1 MTVAT
6 VKKLLKSRVVILS
19 PIDTYEPSGSLI
31 DIFTKVANGKPISKV
46 FLSTEFIYC
55 LTTKKIYQIV
65 YAENIR

>member
-6 VKKLLKSRVVILS
+6 VKKLLKSRVVIIS
-19 PIDTYEPSGSLI
+19 AFDRYDPCGSLI

-46 FLSTEFIYC
+46 FLSTEFIIYC

-65 YAENIR
+65 YAEGI